1 MPTKKKSSAKK
12 VAKKVVKKA
21 AKKVVAKKAAK
32 KVAKKTIAKKT
43 AKKTVAKKAAKKVA
57 KKATKKT
64 AKKTVAKKA
73 AKKVA
78 KKTVAKK
85 AAKKVAK
92 KASKKTTKKTV
103 TKKAAKKVAKKTV
116 AKKAAKKV
124 AKKASKK
131 TTKKT
136 VTKKVA
142 KKTVAKKA
150 AKKVAKKTVAKKT
163 AKKTVVKKVAK
174 KTVAKKI
181 AKNTAPVKKKS
192 VAPQAIQKETPD
204 ILKKAVVSREGAA
217 ANKKSTPIVFSLD
230 DIEELMAA
238 KKTSDPVEA
247 KPAAKKV
254 TAKKIPAKKVVIDD
268 KPVEKRV
275 LGAASLADI
284 LGFNPKEKKS
294 STELV
299 EKDVPKKWKK
309 YYKLLIDLRM
319 HVSDEISLHTA
330 DTLKHNARDDSGNT
344 SSPADSG
351 TDSFDRDF
359 ALSLVSNEQDAL
371 NEIEEAILRIR
382 DGSYGVCEITDK
394 AIPAVRLSAVP
405 FTRYSIEGQAEH
417 ERDQHRISNR
427 IDAGGIFG
435 DVSDAPKLESS
446 DDE

>member
-78 KKTVAKK
+78 KKTT
-85 AAKKVAK
+85 
-92 KASKKTTKKTV
+92 KKTAKKTV

-124 AKKASKK
+124 AKK
-131 TTKKT
+131 
-136 VTKKVA
+136 
-142 KKTVAKKA
+142 
-150 AKKVAKKTVAKKT
+150 
-163 AKKTVVKKVAK
+163 TVVKKVAK
-174 KTVAKKI
+174 KVAKNTVAKKI
-181 AKNTAPVKKKS
+181 AKNTAPVKKKG

-299 EKDVPKKWKK
+299 EEDVPKKWKK

-371 NEIEEAILRIR
+371 NEIEEAILRIK

>member
-12 VAKKVVKKA
+12 VAKKIVKKA
-21 AKKVVAKKAAK
+21 AKKVVA
-32 KVAKKTIAKKT
+32 
-43 AKKTVAKKAAKKVA
+43 
-57 KKATKKT
+57 KKT

-92 KASKKTTKKTV
+92 K
-103 TKKAAKKVAKKTV
+103 TV
-116 AKKAAKKV
+116 AKKA
-124 AKKASKK
+124 
-131 TTKKT
+131 
-136 VTKKVA
+136 
-142 KKTVAKKA
+142 
-150 AKKVAKKTVAKKT
+150 

-174 KTVAKKI
+174 KVAKETVVKKI
-181 AKNTAPVKKKS
+181 VRKAAPIKKKS
-192 VAPQAIQKETPD
+192 ATPQTIKRETPD

-217 ANKKSTPIVFSLD
+217 ANKKSTPIAFSLD

-247 KPAAKKV
+247 KPAAKKIPV
-254 TAKKIPAKKVVIDD
+254 KKVPVKKVVIDD

-299 EKDVPKKWKK
+299 EKEVPKKWKK

-359 ALSLVSNEQDAL
+359 ALSLVSSEQDAL
-371 NEIEEAILRIR
+371 NEIEEAILRIK

-394 AIPAVRLSAVP
+394 AIPAARLSAVP
-405 FTRYSIEGQAEH
+405 FTRYSVEGQAEH
-417 ERDQHRISNR
+417 ERDQHRKSNR
-427 IDAGGIFG
+427 IAAGGIFG

-446 DDE
+446 DDDE

>member
-78 KKTVAKK
+78 KKTTKKTAKKTVTKKVAKKVAKKTVAKK

-92 KASKKTTKKTV
+92 KATKKTAKKTV

-124 AKKASKK
+124 AKK
-131 TTKKT
+131 
-136 VTKKVA
+136 
-142 KKTVAKKA
+142 
-150 AKKVAKKTVAKKT
+150 
-163 AKKTVVKKVAK
+163 TVVKKVAK
-174 KTVAKKI
+174 KVAKNTVAKKI
-181 AKNTAPVKKKS
+181 AKNTAPVKKKG

-238 KKTSDPVEA
+238 KKTSDPVEV

-344 SSPADSG
+344 SSPADLG

-371 NEIEEAILRIR
+371 NEIEEAILRIKE
-382 DGSYGVCEITDK
+382 GSYGVCEITDK

>member
-32 KVAKKTIAKKT
+32 KVAKKT

-57 KKATKKT
+57 KKTVAKKAAKKVTKKT

-92 KASKKTTKKTV
+92 K
-103 TKKAAKKVAKKTV
+103 TV
-116 AKKAAKKV
+116 AKKA
-124 AKKASKK
+124 
-131 TTKKT
+131 
-136 VTKKVA
+136 
-142 KKTVAKKA
+142 
-150 AKKVAKKTVAKKT
+150 

-174 KTVAKKI
+174 KVAKKTVVKKI
-181 AKNTAPVKKKS
+181 VRKAAPIKKKS
-192 VAPQAIQKETPD
+192 ATPQAIKKETPD

-254 TAKKIPAKKVVIDD
+254 TAKKVPVKKVVIDD

-299 EKDVPKKWKK
+299 EKEVPKKWKK

-371 NEIEEAILRIR
+371 IEIEEAILRIK

-394 AIPAVRLSAVP
+394 AIPAARLSAVP
-405 FTRYSIEGQAEH
+405 FTRYSVEGQAEH

-427 IDAGGIFG
+427 IAAGGIFG
-435 DVSDAPKLESS
+435 DVSDAPKIESS
-446 DDE
+446 DDDE